1 MLRILTRFRVLRR
14 PKWWIKYCYVIFRF
28 FILFILVTPILL
40 FFGWREKKMQNNV
53 FFATPWDLLTT
64 KRLLTRWWVT
74 NFRAFLFDFSSF
86 RPKKMKIDITSLK
99 RRKNWKRP
107 QKSILSK
114 CLVRP
119 APKSWSKI
127 LNPRWPSYCPFI
139 LITNSGHFFKKNTFT

>member
-86 RPKKMKIDITSLK
+86 RPKKMKIDITSLN
-99 RRKNWKRP
+99 RRKKLKKTSKEYFVQMFGAP
-107 QKSILSK
+107 STQK
-114 CLVRP
+114 LV
-119 APKSWSKI
+119 
-127 LNPRWPSYCPFI
+127 
-139 LITNSGHFFKKNTFT
+139 KNTQPSVTILLPIHIDHKQWSFL